1 LARFV
6 TKCFLENTAKILLR
20 GFDKMLKNGKIRI
33 VLSKMKRIKFLDCK
47 IDFRNQVFRPRVE
60 TEFWVKKSLKE
71 LTEVRPLSVLDIF
84 SGTGCIGISVLK
96 NIKNSFVDF
105 VDIEDAA
112 IKQIKIN
119 LKLNNISKKR
129 YKIYKSNLFE
139 KLRAKSGRS
148 SSSRCDSI
156 YDVIF
161 ANPPYVALD
170 RISEVQKEVLEKDP
184 HVSLFAGKD
193 GMDYIRRFFIQVKE
207 FLEPNGKIF
216 LEFDP
221 FQKKKIKEILEKEK
235 FKFIFKKDQFGKFRW
250 LKAEA
255 KK

>member
-1 LARFV
+1 
-6 TKCFLENTAKILLR
+6 
-20 GFDKMLKNGKIRI
+20 
-33 VLSKMKRIKFLDCK
+33 MKQIKFINCK
-47 IDFRNQVFRPRVE
+47 IDYKNQIFQPRIE
-60 TEFWVKKSLKE
+60 TEFWVGEVYPALSRKKC
-71 LTEVRPLSVLDIF
+71 RVLDIF
-84 SGTGCIGISVLK
+84 AGSGCIGIAVLK

-105 VDIEDAA
+105 ADIDDAA

-119 LKLNNISKKR
+119 LKLNNIGKER

-139 KLRAKSGRS
+139 KLKGER
-148 SSSRCDSI
+148 
-156 YDVIF
+156 YNFVF

-193 GMDYIRRFFIQVKE
+193 GMDYIRKFFIQVKKH
-207 FLEPNGKIF
+207 LKPNGKIF

-221 FQKKKIKEILEKEK
+221 LQKKKIKEILEKEK

-250 LKAEA
+250 LKAQ
-255 KK
+255 K

>member
-1 LARFV
+1 
-6 TKCFLENTAKILLR
+6 
-20 GFDKMLKNGKIRI
+20 
-33 VLSKMKRIKFLDCK
+33 MKRIKFINCK
-47 IDFRNQVFRPRVE
+47 IDYKNQVFQPRIE
-60 TEFWVKKSLKE
+60 TEFWVGKEIKE
-71 LTEVRPLSVLDIF
+71 LKAKSVRSSSSRCDSIIEVLDIF
-84 SGTGCIGISVLK
+84 AGTGCIGIAILK
-96 NIKNSFVDF
+96 NIKNASVNF
-105 VDIEDAA
+105 VDISDEA

-119 LKLNNISKKR
+119 LKLNNISKER

-139 KLRAKSGRS
+139 KLKGER
-148 SSSRCDSI
+148 
-156 YDVIF
+156 YDFIF

-184 HVSLFAGKD
+184 HISLFAGKD
-193 GMDYIRRFFIQVKE
+193 GMDYIRKFFIQIKE
-207 FLEPNGKIF
+207 YLKSNGKIF

-250 LKAEA
+250 LKAEI

>member
-1 LARFV
+1 
-6 TKCFLENTAKILLR
+6 
-20 GFDKMLKNGKIRI
+20 
-33 VLSKMKRIKFLDCK
+33 MKRIKFINCK
-47 IDFRNQVFRPRVE
+47 IDYKDQVFQPRIE
-60 TEFWVKKSLKE
+60 TEFWVGKEIKNLENRKKKIE
-71 LTEVRPLSVLDIF
+71 ILDIF
-84 SGTGCIGISVLK
+84 AGTGCIGIAILK
-96 NIKNSFVDF
+96 NIKNANVNF
-105 VDIEDAA
+105 VDISDVA

-119 LKLNNISKKR
+119 LKLNNISKER

-139 KLRAKSGRS
+139 KLKGER
-148 SSSRCDSI
+148 
-156 YDVIF
+156 YDFIF

-184 HVSLFAGKD
+184 HISLFAGKD
-193 GMDYIRRFFIQVKE
+193 GMDYIRKFFIQIKE
-207 FLEPNGKIF
+207 YLKSNGKIF

-235 FKFIFKKDQFGKFRW
+235 FKFIFKKDQFGKIRW